1 MSEVNDLHTS
11 KLRAWEAMKDFAD
24 RAERGEEM
32 SAEDAAAWDRAH
44 EDYKRFDADIK
55 KINDTRAIPRP
66 EVDEIIRPD
75 VTEDGQKVNEREDVL
90 RGLIEG
96 RYSSL
101 VLTPGGMRAA
111 NKHTGTGAEVRMEK
125 RDITTGSTG
134 APTPTNFYDRLVEHM
149 IYTGPMLDEANV
161 TMWRTTDGNNIQIPR
176 TNAWS
181 TAAIGSEGT
190 APSESDPTFQ
200 AFTTLG
206 AFKYNILFQVS
217 TEMLRDDGTNSLEGY
232 FARQAGN
239 ALGTAVN
246 AALTTGT
253 GTVEPWGI
261 FTRSTN
267 GKTGG
272 TGVSG
277 QPTFDNIIDVRYSVN
292 SAYTRMPGCAWQANN
307 TTTAVVR
314 KLKDDY
320 GQYLWTPAL
329 QSDRHDQVLGFD
341 WYENPDAPNCA
352 TDTKSIIFGHIPD
365 YFVRVVNGIRF
376 ERSDDFAFNADL
388 VTFRAI
394 IEVDGD
400 LPQTGAVKAFTG
412 GTA

>member
-1 MSEVNDLHTS
+1 MSHLKDL
-11 KLRAWEAMKDFAD
+11 KDAQLRAWEAMKDYND
-24 RAERGEEM
+24 RAERGDEM
-32 SAEDAAAWDRAH
+32 SAEDSEAWDRAH
-44 EDYKRFDADIK
+44 DDYKRLDSEIK
-55 KINDTRAIPRP
+55 RIVDTRALARP
-66 EVDEIIRPD
+66 ELDELIRPD
-75 VTEDGQKVNEREDVL
+75 TTDEGRKTGSQDEIL
-90 RGLIEG
+90 RGLLEG

-101 VLTPGGMRAA
+101 VLRPNEIRAH
-111 NKHTGTGAEVRMEK
+111 NKHTGSMVEARNEK
-125 RDITTGSTG
+125 RDVTTGVTG
-134 APTPTNFYDRLVEHM
+134 APTPTNFYERLVEHM
-149 IYTGPMLDEANV
+149 IYVGPMMDEANV

-181 TAAIGSEGT
+181 TAAKGTEAT

-206 AFKYNILFQVS
+206 AYKYNILFQAS
-217 TEMLRDDGTNSLEGY
+217 TEMMRDSGVPILDY
-232 FARQAGN
+232 FARQAGQ

-246 AALTTGT
+246 AVLTTGT

-261 FTRSTN
+261 FTRATT
-267 GKTGG
+267 GATGG
-272 TGVSG
+272 TGVAG
-277 QPTFDNIIDVRYSVN
+277 VPTFDNIIDLRYSVN

-307 TTTAVVR
+307 STTATVR

-329 QSDRHDQVLGFD
+329 QADAYDTVLGFR
-341 WYENPDAPNCA
+341 WYENPDADNTA
-352 TDTKSIIFGHIPD
+352 VDTKSIIFGHIPD

-376 ERSDDFAFNADL
+376 ERSDEFAFSADL
-388 VTFRAI
+388 STFRAI

-400 LPQTGAVKAFTG
+400 LPQTGAVKAFVG